1 MGPVAPAGVANP
13 GTQRSRKQEN
23 WGSAASVMLL
33 RKALCVKGL
42 AVWQIAWYQRSAE
55 RIDNWS
61 AMNGLTITMP
71 LRGFS
76 KKPNRPGRC
85 PRPPSLQALAA
96 KLGA

>member
-1 MGPVAPAGVANP
+1 MAPAGVANP
-13 GTQRSRKQEN
+13 GH
-23 WGSAASVMLL
+23 AAFPANRRIGDLQPPSCCSG
-33 RKALCVKGL
+33 KALCVKGL

-85 PRPPSLQALAA
+85 PRPLSLQALAA